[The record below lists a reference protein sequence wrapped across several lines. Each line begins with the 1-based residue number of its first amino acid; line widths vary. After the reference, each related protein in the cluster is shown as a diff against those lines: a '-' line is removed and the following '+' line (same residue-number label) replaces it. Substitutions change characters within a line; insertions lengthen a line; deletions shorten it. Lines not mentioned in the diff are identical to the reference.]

1 MTRWDRYKTLVR
13 RQIGQDKTGQAYN
26 FSKTARRTRQDGTG
40 IQHSKTAGRTRQVG
54 TGIEHIKTAS
64 RTWQDGTDY
73 STYNNYNETERHSK
87 QLLVSRWQAYRD
99 DNVHGVVRNLQ
110 ISEHGQSPE
119 FDWKSHE
126 RCYVV
131 KIKEW
136 QRVDNILWIHVVQQV
151 SWSGAS
157 LD

>member
-1 MTRWDRYKTLVR
+1 M
-13 RQIGQDKTGQAYN
+13 GQVHN
-26 FSKTARRTRQDGTG
+26 FSKTSGRKRQDGAVIKHSRTAGRTWQDGTG
-40 IQHSKTAGRTRQVG
+40 IKHSQTAG
-54 TGIEHIKTAS
+54 

-73 STYNNYNETERHSK
+73 STCNNHNETERHSK
-87 QLLVSRWQAYRD
+87 RLLVPFWRAYRD

-136 QRVDNILWIHVVQQV
+136 QRVYNILWIHEVQQV

-157 LD
+157 LDLTDLHTSQTVMKSAVKI